1 MKIGIDFGSTYST
14 VSKYNPVNDSVEALH
29 LEEGAPVSIPSAV
42 SISTRNGTVSCGD
55 VAKSRMGNPTF
66 RVYDGFKMLLVEAD
80 PQIIATKKYTE
91 DCSPRYITKC
101 YLESILNG
109 VLHRFGKKGETFEE
123 VFICIPEIWCSNVST
138 LDGRNILSDILKND
152 VDVPIDKVSVVTE
165 PESASAFFAHNY
177 EKETGKSFNG
187 HLLLIDYGGGTLDI
201 TLTQVI
207 SDGRG
212 KMEIGY
218 REGGGVG
225 ENHPD
230 LTGNISLGNAGL
242 AYLQAVLVT
251 SLQDAGFTDIDCSDV
266 RFKRAVVDFEKALK
280 SVDGIRHIE
289 DTFGEFGSYNNFDD
303 IFDEDPLIFDSI
315 AYGYDVID
323 ITYQHLLRAYK
334 QTIEKILNDE
344 ISDINRRV
352 QNHIKRNPCKPE
364 SGEMDDF
371 KIALVGGFGSFYLVK
386 KQIAEIY
393 NIVAD
398 NKNDM
403 RFKNIRTDKSEQAI
417 SLGAALLAS
426 GRVNL
431 QKTARYSIGLC
442 TKGTD
447 KKKHLYYGIKYHQLL
462 ETGKPYFICYN
473 DNPKRRVIYTNLKNN
488 LNEFAVGFS
497 YEFNKFTK
505 LPLKQGI
512 LKRLESLPVESLW
525 YIGFSIDSNNVIS
538 VHILPYYTTQGAN
551 SEMKITL
558 DSYANMFDMTAV
570 REEDINDL

>member
-1 MKIGIDFGSTYST
+1 MSEDKKKQIPIEESADEAEEVKAEDAEEKAEGEAAEETAKEEAEKKEAEEAKKAEEAESERYMRLMAEFQNFKRRAAKEKSDIHAYANEKIVGDLLPVLDNFERALST
-14 VSKYNPVNDSVEALH
+14 E
-29 LEEGAPVSIPSAV
+29 
-42 SISTRNGTVSCGD
+42 
-55 VAKSRMGNPTF
+55 
-66 RVYDGFKMLLVEAD
+66 
-80 PQIIATKKYTE
+80 TE
-91 DCSPRYITKC
+91 DEGYA
-101 YLESILNG
+101 
-109 VLHRFGKKGETFEE
+109 KGMQLIFEQ
-123 VFICIPEIWCSNVST
+123 
-138 LDGRNILSDILKND
+138 LK
-152 VDVPIDKVSVVTE
+152 T
-165 PESASAFFAHNY
+165 A
-177 EKETGKSFNG
+177 
-187 HLLLIDYGGGTLDI
+187 
-201 TLTQVI
+201 
-207 SDGRG
+207 
-212 KMEIGY
+212 
-218 REGGGVG
+218 
-225 ENHPD
+225 
-230 LTGNISLGNAGL
+230 LGNAGL

-251 SLQDAGFTDIDCSDV
+251 ALQDAGTDDIDCSDV

-303 IFDEDPLIFDSI
+303 IFDEEPLIFDSI

-497 YEFNKFTK
+497 YEFNKFTN
-505 LPLKQGI
+505 LK
-512 LKRLESLPVESLW
+512 
-525 YIGFSIDSNNVIS
+525 
-538 VHILPYYTTQGAN
+538 
-551 SEMKITL
+551 
-558 DSYANMFDMTAV
+558 
-570 REEDINDL
+570 